1 MSVPEMIRIFFTST
15 LLKAGTHDR
24 AGVRAAF
31 FPVFGETLLILN
43 LPCQLVFVRS
53 GTDSGRRKPCAK
65 KEPIGIGPS
74 NQTQGDVPGGRN
86 VSGAPP
92 GGSAPWAPSTGKCS
106 LRRLARASR
115 PPWRRRKDAAEY
127 HPEESARA

>member
-15 LLKAGTHDR
+15 LLKAGTRDR

-31 FPVFGETLLILN
+31 FPVFRETLLILN

-65 KEPIGIGPS
+65 KERIGIGPS
-74 NQTQGDVPGGRN
+74 T
-86 VSGAPP
+86 
-92 GGSAPWAPSTGKCS
+92 
-106 LRRLARASR
+106 
-115 PPWRRRKDAAEY
+115 RRRAMC
-127 HPEESARA
+127 PEEGMYLAHRQGNPLLGLL